1 MRPTSPARFAPPLRA
16 PTVCPRP
23 LFLRAATAVRTSTT
37 KAQHASRLFSCQ
49 TARSGLVQNSGAK
62 PKIPYAAFSFEHLGI
77 SNKWNKYIMVFFITM
92 GTIETYLW
100 YKYLPAWWEAHSNT
114 ATEFEKQRD
123 GPQSHTAN

>member
-1 MRPTSPARFAPPLRA
+1 MRPTSPARFAPRSWA
-16 PTVCPRP
+16 STVCLRP
-23 LFLRAATAVRTSTT
+23 LFRRAATALRTSTT
-37 KAQHASRLFSCQ
+37 KAQYASRLFSCQ
-49 TARSGLVQNSGAK
+49 AARSGHVQNSGAK

-77 SNKWNKYIMVFFITM
+77 SNKWNKYIMIFFITM

-100 YKYLPAWWEAHSNT
+100 YKYLPAWWKAHSNT